1 MSGLILGF
9 FKYSFLTRAFLAG
22 FLISISVAV
31 LGVSLVLKKYSM
43 IGDGLSHVG
52 FSSFSI
58 ACAMNWAPFLVSIP
72 VTVFF
77 AVLLLLVRKSK
88 RVKSDGLIALIS
100 NSCLAVSIVVVYL
113 KKGINKEVLSYMFGS
128 ILALENLDLVLTVI
142 LCLIVILSFIFLYNK
157 IFAITF
163 DEDFAKAVGVNVNLY
178 NLIIAV
184 LTALTIVV
192 GIKMVGA
199 LLISS
204 LIVFPVISVSM
215 LFKSYKKIVL
225 FSALESSFCFVLGFI
240 LSYVFSVPT
249 GALVVLVN
257 LFFLLICFLISGLKK
272 VKF

>member
-1 MSGLILGF
+1 MKDLVLNF
-9 FKYSFLTRAFLAG
+9 FKYSFLARAFLAC
-22 FLISISVAV
+22 FLISVSVAV

-72 VTVFF
+72 VTIFF

-88 RVKSDGLIALIS
+88 RFKSDGLIALIS

-113 KKGINKEVLSYMFGS
+113 KKGMNKEVLNYMFGS
-128 ILALENLDLVLTVI
+128 VLALEETDLILTFI
-142 LCLIVILSFIFLYNK
+142 LCLVVIFSFIFLYNK

-163 DEDFAKAVGVNVNLY
+163 DEDFATVLGVNVNLY
-178 NLIIAV
+178 NLIIAI

-204 LIVFPVISVSM
+204 LIVFPVVSVSM

-225 FSALESSFCFVLGFI
+225 FSAVESAFCFVLGFI
-240 LSYVFSVPT
+240 LSYIFSIPT

-257 LFFLLICFLISGLKK
+257 LFFLFICYLISILRKI
-272 VKF
+272 

>member
-1 MSGLILGF
+1 MGDLFEVFL
-9 FKYSFLTRAFLAG
+9 KNSFLTRAFLAG

-58 ACAMNWAPFLVSIP
+58 AIAMNWAPFLVSVP

-77 AVLLLLVRKSK
+77 AVLLLLVRKSNIF
-88 RVKSDGLIALIS
+88 KSDGLIALIS
-100 NSCLAVSIVVVYL
+100 NSSLAVSIVVVYL
-113 KKGINKEVLSYMFGS
+113 KKGMNKEILSYMFGS
-128 ILALENLDLVLTVI
+128 ILALEELDFVLTLVLS
-142 LCLIVILSFIFLYNK
+142 LIIILSFVFLYNK

-225 FSALESSFCFVLGFI
+225 FSAIDSAFCFVLGFV

-249 GALVVLVN
+249 GALVVLAN
-257 LFFLLICFLISGLKK
+257 LFCLFVCFLINGLKK
-272 VKF
+272 IKF

>member
-1 MSGLILGF
+1 MVFIINF
-9 FKYSFLTRAFLAG
+9 FKYSFLARAFFAG
-22 FLISISVAV
+22 ILISVSVAI

-52 FSSFSI
+52 FSSFSV

-77 AVLLLLVRKSK
+77 AVLLLLIRKST
-88 RVKSDGLIALIS
+88 RFKSDGLIALIS

-113 KKGINKEVLSYMFGS
+113 KKGMNKEVLNYMFGS
-128 ILALENLDLVLTVI
+128 VLALEETDLILTFI
-142 LCLIVILSFIFLYNK
+142 LCLVVIFSFVFLYNK

-163 DEDFAKAVGVNVNLY
+163 DEDFAQAVGVNVNLY

-204 LIVFPVISVSM
+204 LIVFPVVSVSM

-225 FSALESSFCFVLGFI
+225 FSAVESAFCFVLGFI
-240 LSYVFSVPT
+240 LSYIFSIPT

-257 LFFLLICFLISGLKK
+257 LFFLIICYLISSLKK
-272 VKF
+272 FQF